1 MEKRNL
7 HFLIFL
13 TLFFALL
20 YLVAIPA
27 FKRISHRLNGEAF
40 DFSIRT
46 LLKTKSSG
54 GGVAKRDYFWS
65 ILALAI
71 TILCTVLLYAILVE
85 FGALP

>member
-54 GGVAKRDYFWS
+54 GVAKRDYFWS

-71 TILCTVLLYAILVE
+71 TILCTALLYAILVE